1 MELRKHHSRVPTT
14 SWRAEGNIASCATGE
29 CDADTAESKTWC
41 MCGNFKR
48 ENREIPS
55 VPCTAPEGNLQGR
68 SANLSEGTADM
79 NADGKSDGFVVPSTQ
94 ANKTAPQWRSLSRK
108 GSHRREVLS
117 NCRRRTGLRAGSRV
131 TRTAR
136 QPRLVAMYNIVIV

>member
-1 MELRKHHSRVPTT
+1 
-14 SWRAEGNIASCATGE
+14 
-29 CDADTAESKTWC
+29 
-41 MCGNFKR
+41 
-48 ENREIPS
+48 
-55 VPCTAPEGNLQGR
+55 
-68 SANLSEGTADM
+68 M

>member
-1 MELRKHHSRVPTT
+1 MPTLF
-14 SWRAEGNIASCATGE
+14 RQGEGNIASCATGE

-79 NADGKSDGFVVPSTQ
+79 NADGKSDDFVVPSTRT
-94 ANKTAPQWRSLSRK
+94 NKAAPQWRSLSRK

-131 TRTAR
+131 TSTAR